1 MKLHDILKGS
11 DYSLEL
17 FTPASIEALENRI
30 NEKVDKK
37 GKLYYS
43 VNCIIREKEIKLTP
57 EEIVRQLYTE
67 QLIPDK
73 EANATYGAAYKVMRI
88 LIDAI

>member
-37 GKLYYS
+37 GKQYYS
-43 VNCIIREKEIKLTP
+43 VNCIYVAR
-57 EEIVRQLYTE
+57 Y
-67 QLIPDK
+67 
-73 EANATYGAAYKVMRI
+73 YGQRC
-88 LIDAI
+88 